1 LEDNPLDIE
10 NIKEKQLEDNDL
22 QQSVIRHPELG
33 AALEKSLRKKYF
45 QNHFFLNAILYGRY
59 GVSYE
64 YSSRQILKKIILS
77 CVKCV
82 FYRFFSCFTS

>member
-33 AALEKSLRKKYF
+33 AALEKSLRKNIFKP
-45 QNHFFLNAILYGRY
+45 I
-59 GVSYE
+59 
-64 YSSRQILKKIILS
+64 
-77 CVKCV
+77 
-82 FYRFFSCFTS
+82 FFSMQSCMVDMVCRMNIHQDRF